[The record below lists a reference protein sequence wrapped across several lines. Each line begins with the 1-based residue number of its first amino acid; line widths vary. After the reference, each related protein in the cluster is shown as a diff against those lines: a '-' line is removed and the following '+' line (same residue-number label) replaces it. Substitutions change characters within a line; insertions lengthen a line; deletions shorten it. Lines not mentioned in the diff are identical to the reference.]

1 MATSNLARVSP
12 GLYRNNRGDI
22 IRQGPMSGSIP
33 RSQPVPVT
41 RTAAPPLRGST
52 PATTGTTT
60 TNTTVTRGKPGVTAD
75 QRAAGQT
82 TQGTTTEQVATQQ
95 QQQQQQ
101 QDRDPVRVRGRIDF
115 LKKRVPVA
123 GTTPPPAGLRPDN
136 IPTYNLLTEQ
146 ERRQFLKIRGT
157 NPREALRWAQQQT
170 ADRSKDAAELKTLQD
185 WVTKYEAQQ
194 NQPPPPPGD
203 QGQTPPPGD
212 QGQEPPPP
220 PPADQGTTQTAFDGS
235 YQSPMTKALLDA
247 MSQGFSTMQAY
258 EPKYFEGSPLYQFQK
273 QKGSADLEK
282 LMAAR
287 GLTGSGA
294 EIQANSDFLANL
306 NATEAEKQ
314 RQYAEA
320 NRDRQQRAMEFV
332 ANFDRQ
338 EREDLRNQWN
348 TDLDRQ
354 QNISQFEAGR
364 GDRRQELMV
373 NFLNNVLG
381 MQSQNDIA
389 RLSQGGLG
397 SQTEL
402 TKALINAM
410 TQNIM
415 SQASRA
421 RGGGGGSAPPPPT
434 SNMSDYYKI
443 MMNYGNSAGNN
454 DFLNTFLRM
463 FS

>member
-1 MATSNLARVSP
+1 M
-12 GLYRNNRGDI
+12 
-22 IRQGPMSGSIP
+22 
-33 RSQPVPVT
+33 T

-95 QQQQQQ
+95 QNQQQQQQQ

-123 GTTPPPAGLRPDN
+123 GTTPPPAGMRPEN
-136 IPTYNLLTEQ
+136 ISTYNLLTEQ
-146 ERRQFLKIRGT
+146 ERRQFLKVRTSDPRG
-157 NPREALRWAQQQT
+157 ALRWAQQQT
-170 ADRSKDAAELKTLQD
+170 ADRAKDAAELKKLED
-185 WVTKYEAQQ
+185 WITNYDAQQ
-194 NQPPPPPGD
+194 NQTPPPPPPGNDEQPPPPPGD
-203 QGQTPPPGD
+203 QGEQP
-212 QGQEPPPP
+212 PPPP
-220 PPADQGTTQTAFDGS
+220 PPAEEGTTQTPFDGS
-235 YQSPMTKALLDA
+235 YQSPMTRALLDA
-247 MSQGFSTMQAY
+247 MAQGFSTMQAY

-273 QKGSADLEK
+273 QKGTADLEK

-294 EIQANSDFLANL
+294 EVQANSDFLANL

-348 TDLDRQ
+348 LDLDRKT
-354 QNISQFEAGR
+354 NISQFEAGR

-381 MQSQNDIA
+381 LQSQNDIA
-389 RLSQGGLG
+389 RISQGGLN
-397 SQTEL
+397 SQTDL
-402 TKALINAM
+402 TKALMSMIG
-410 TQNIM
+410 QNIM
-415 SQASRA
+415 SQMPRAS
-421 RGGGGGSAPPPPT
+421 GGGGGSAPPPPT
-434 SNMSDYYKI
+434 TNMTDLYKI
-443 MMNYGNSAGNN
+443 IMNYGNNAGNN
-454 DFLNTFLRM
+454 DVFNTIMRM
-463 FS
+463 FG